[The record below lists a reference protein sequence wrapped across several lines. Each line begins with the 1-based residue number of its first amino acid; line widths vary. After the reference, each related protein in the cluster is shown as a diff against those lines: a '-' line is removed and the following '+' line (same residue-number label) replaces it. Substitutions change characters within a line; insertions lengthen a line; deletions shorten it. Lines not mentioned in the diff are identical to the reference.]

1 MGLAKATI
9 EIEHTGD
16 LLEVMFNPEE
26 YTLNQDNNFASQN
39 IPGLSGPILQFVHG
53 NMRTL
58 DMELFFDT
66 TDQASDVR
74 DETQKIVRLLE
85 IDSDL
90 HAPPVSITR
99 PLFLRHTQMETV
111 STTEVNRQVIHARRR
126 VIDTVGT
133 RMSVQR
139 QHSRKHQWRL
149 DPLERPHVDRI
160 LLKTALASVTSPN
173 AAPAVCGIAPAL
185 PATTL
190 STPTAMN
197 RAGQTASTAPQ
208 INVQDL
214 TDRVVQ
220 QIDRRF
226 SAWRERTGRV

>member
-9 EIEHTGD
+9 EIEHTGE

-26 YTLNQDNNFASQN
+26 YTLNQDNNFASQA

-90 HAPPVSITR
+90 HAPPVLRVAWATLQFRCVLAKAGQQFVKFLEDGR
-99 PLFLRHTQMETV
+99 PVRARLTV
-111 STTEVNRQVIHARRR
+111 SFNEFLDADREAQLVNRQTADFTKVHVVAEGETLEGLAGVLYENPQMWRAIALDNR
-126 VIDTVGT
+126 ID
-133 RMSVQR
+133 
-139 QHSRKHQWRL
+139 
-149 DPLERPHVDRI
+149 DPQ
-160 LLKTALASVTSPN
+160 A
-173 AAPAVCGIAPAL
+173 
-185 PATTL
+185 
-190 STPTAMN
+190 
-197 RAGQTASTAPQ
+197 
-208 INVQDL
+208 DL
-214 TDRVVQ
+214 TGQAIR
-220 QIDRRF
+220 IPSLPF
-226 SAWRERTGRV
+226 INPETGEVLA

>member
-9 EIEHTGD
+9 EIEHTGE

-26 YTLNQDNNFASQN
+26 YTLNQDNNFASQA

-90 HAPPVSITR
+90 HAPPV
-99 PLFLRHTQMETV
+99 LRVAWATLQFRCVLAKAGQQFVKFQEDGTPVRARLTV
-111 STTEVNRQVIHARRR
+111 SFNEFLDADREAQLVNRQTADFTKVHVVAEGETLEGLAGVLYENPQMWRAIALDNR
-126 VIDTVGT
+126 ID
-133 RMSVQR
+133 
-139 QHSRKHQWRL
+139 
-149 DPLERPHVDRI
+149 DP
-160 LLKTALASVTSPN
+160 
-173 AAPAVCGIAPAL
+173 
-185 PATTL
+185 
-190 STPTAMN
+190 
-197 RAGQTASTAPQ
+197 RA
-208 INVQDL
+208 DL
-214 TDRVVQ
+214 TGQAIR
-220 QIDRRF
+220 IPSLPF
-226 SAWRERTGRV
+226 INPETGEVLA

>member
-9 EIEHTGD
+9 EIEHTGE

-26 YTLNQDNNFASQN
+26 YTLNQDNNFASQA

-90 HAPPVSITR
+90 HAPPV
-99 PLFLRHTQMETV
+99 LRVAWATLQFRCVLPQLM
-111 STTEVNRQVIHARRR
+111 
-126 VIDTVGT
+126 
-133 RMSVQR
+133 MC
-139 QHSRKHQWRL
+139 RL
-149 DPLERPHVDRI
+149 
-160 LLKTALASVTSPN
+160 
-173 AAPAVCGIAPAL
+173 
-185 PATTL
+185 
-190 STPTAMN
+190 TPTPSH
-197 RAGQTASTAPQ
+197 RSISSSTLQ
-208 INVQDL
+208 KDN
-214 TDRVVQ
+214 
-220 QIDRRF
+220 
-226 SAWRERTGRV
+226 GH